1 MTVTAINILFEP
13 DAFTVERAK
22 ALNARLLGTYPQGF
36 PLDQHHNPHITILQR
51 FVPRGAVDA
60 VAQVVREVVAAEPAP
75 SWESL
80 ATGLYDLAHD
90 NLGVM
95 GIVIQ
100 PTEAWRR
107 LQLKIIEAVAP
118 FAAHQGTAEAFAP
131 RLDGEPINQLTV
143 DYVNTFVGPRT
154 GANYN
159 PHITVGIGTRD
170 VLDALKAEPFEPF
183 PVRVESVSLYQVGD
197 YGVAQTK
204 LHDLHRC

>member
-22 ALNARLLGTYPQGF
+22 ALNTRLLGTYPQGF

-60 VAQVVREVVAAEPAP
+60 VAQVVRKVVAAEPAP

-143 DYVNTFVGPRT
+143 DYVNTFVGLRT

-170 VLDALKAEPFEPF
+170 VLDALKAERFEPF
-183 PVRVESVSLYQVGD
+183 PVRAESVSLYQVGD